1 MGGGSIMD
9 MTAFRFFTAGES
21 HGPCL
26 IAMAEG
32 LPAGL
37 KVRRA
42 LIDQDLARRQSG
54 YGRGGRMAIE
64 TDRVEILSGL
74 RFGET
79 IGSPIALRIENKDW
93 ANWEDAMSPFGAPV
107 GEPVTAARPGHA
119 DYPGIQKYNRQDI
132 RDILER
138 SSARET
144 AARVAIGAVA
154 KAFLSACGVEI
165 FSRVTEIGGI
175 KAAPLPWPTSET
187 AASFAV
193 DGLDPAAQEAMEER
207 IRAAKEV
214 GDTVGGIFE
223 VCVRGVPVG
232 LGSHIQWDRRLDA
245 RLAAALRSIQA
256 VKGVEV
262 GEGFRYAALPGSL
275 AHDEMYADEAK
286 QVYRRTNHAGGIE
299 GGMSNGE
306 DILLRAV
313 MKPIPTLMKPLCT
326 VDILTRKAVSAAK
339 ERSDVCA
346 VPASSVV
353 GEAMTALVLAG
364 EMREKFG
371 GDSMEEVLTA
381 LYAYRERLRGM

>member
-1 MGGGSIMD
+1 

-21 HGPCL
+21 HGSCL
-26 IAMAEG
+26 IAMVEG

-37 KVRRA
+37 KVRPER
-42 LIDQDLARRQSG
+42 INQDLARRQRG

-79 IGSPIALRIENKDW
+79 IGSPIALRIENQDW
-93 ANWEDAMSPFGAPV
+93 VNWQEKMAPFGAPA

-144 AARVAIGAVA
+144 AARVAAGAVA
-154 KAFLSACGVEI
+154 KEFLAACGVEI
-165 FSRVTEIGGI
+165 FSRVTDIGGI
-175 KAAPLPWPTSET
+175 KASSDRWPTPEERTDSELNC
-187 AASFAV
+187 F
-193 DGLDPAAQEAMEER
+193 DRHAQDEMKDR
-207 IRAAKEV
+207 IRAAKEA
-214 GDTVGGIFE
+214 GDTLGGIFE

-232 LGSHIQWDRRLDA
+232 LGSHIQWDCRLDA
-245 RLAAALRSIQA
+245 RLAAGLMSIQA

-275 AHDEMYADEAK
+275 AHDEMYVDDAK
-286 QVYRRTNHAGGIE
+286 RVYRRTNRAGGIE

-306 DILLRAV
+306 EILLRAV
-313 MKPIPTLMKPLCT
+313 MKPIPTLMKPLYT
-326 VDILTRKAVSAAK
+326 VDIATKEEALAAK

-346 VPASSVV
+346 VPAASVV

-371 GDSMEEVLTA
+371 GDSMEEVLTS
-381 LYAYRERLRGM
+381 LYEYRTRLIGM

>member
-1 MGGGSIMD
+1 

-26 IAMAEG
+26 TAMVEG

-37 KVRRA
+37 KVRSER
-42 LIDQDLARRQSG
+42 IDQDLARRQRG

-79 IGSPIALRIENKDW
+79 IGSPITLRIENKDW
-93 ANWEDAMSPFGAPV
+93 SNWQEKMAPCGSPA

-119 DYPGIQKYNRQDI
+119 DYSGIQKYNRQDI

-144 AARVAIGAVA
+144 AARVAAGAVA
-154 KAFLSACGVEI
+154 KEFLAACGVEV
-165 FSRVTEIGGI
+165 FSRVTDIGGI
-175 KAAPLPWPTSET
+175 KASADRWPTSKEAT
-187 AASFAV
+187 NPEFNCF
-193 DGLDPAAQEAMEER
+193 DPHAQDAMKEH
-207 IRAAKEV
+207 IRAAKEA
-214 GDTVGGIFE
+214 GDTLGGIFE

-245 RLAAALRSIQA
+245 RLAAAIMSIQA
-256 VKGVEV
+256 IKGVEV
-262 GEGFRYAALPGSL
+262 GDGFRYAALPGSS
-275 AHDEMYADEAK
+275 AHDEMYVDDAK
-286 QVYRRTNHAGGIE
+286 RVYRRTNHAGGIE

-306 DILLRAV
+306 EILLRAV
-313 MKPIPTLMKPLCT
+313 MKPIPTLMKPLST
-326 VDILTRKAVSAAK
+326 VDIVTGEEVLAAK

-346 VPASSVV
+346 VPAASVV

-364 EMREKFG
+364 EVREKFG
-371 GDSMEEVLTA
+371 GDSMEEVLMA
-381 LYAYRERLRGM
+381 IYAYRERLTGM